1 MAAACKARD
10 IQNMVLYEGVIQMIK
25 TVTKLKEKTSTT
37 QEKNNLQYKIW
48 QPTPNAVFI
57 IFHLYALYLK
67 QAIKISSANILLLFL
82 FFFPLCGSAL

>member
-10 IQNMVLYEGVIQMIK
+10 IQNMVLYEGVMQMIK

-57 IFHLYALYLK
+57 IFHLYTYLK